1 MPAIAITTITNIIAN
16 LTMRDQKFFSRYRAP
31 RVATPNLVAAQVDS
45 YNSLLTEGV
54 KEIFKEF
61 TPIKDYSGKK
71 FDLEFVRIELGQ
83 PKFDEHYAKVQKMTL
98 DIPLRAIVRLKN
110 KAQIIEKEQEIFLA
124 DFPVMTSHGT
134 FIINGVERVIV
145 PQLARSYGV
154 FFTTDEVKGKRHFGA
169 KIIPAR
175 GAWIEIEV
183 DADGQLQVRIDR
195 KRKFPATSL
204 LRVFG
209 AGSDA
214 EIKALF
220 AESEYGA
227 KWAAQA
233 LEKDPAKSV
242 DEAYIEIH
250 KRLRDGD
257 LATVAN
263 AREYINS
270 IFGEDRY
277 DLSRVGRFRF
287 NQRFDKSLDEK
298 ELTRKTLSLDD
309 IVTVLNQTL
318 ELENDPEAVED
329 NIDHLG
335 SRRVRYV
342 GEMLQQRLRVGL
354 THMKR
359 NIQDRMSTIDTDATM
374 PQQFV
379 NPRPLQ
385 ARIKEFF
392 TTNQLSQFMQQ
403 ENALTEIEHLR
414 TLSALGPG
422 GLTRERAGFEVR
434 DVHPSH
440 YGRLCPIH
448 TPEGPNIGLILRL
461 STFARVNEFGMIETP
476 YVKIKNGKVTNEI
489 VYLNAAEEEKQ
500 SIAHGATKVE
510 NDMIVDEMVEAR
522 LNGAPV
528 RAPRNEVNYMDIAAE
543 QPFSIATSMIPFLE
557 HDDANRSLMGSNMQK
572 QSTPCI
578 LPEAPLVATGM
589 EGRAALDTGRL
600 IIAEEEGTIVQADGR
615 RIIVKNTKG
624 KETEYPLV
632 NFVRTNG
639 FTALHQR
646 PTVSVGTKVQKGDLL
661 ADTSSTDNGQLAL
674 GQNCLV
680 AFMCW
685 SGANYED
692 AIIISERMVKNSKFS
707 SIHIEEF
714 VCNVRDTKLGEEETT
729 HDIPNVS
736 ETKLRNL
743 DEEGIIRVGS
753 EVRPG
758 DILVGK
764 ITPKGET
771 QLTPEERLLRS
782 IFGDKAR
789 DVKDSSL
796 RMENGKR
803 GRIISIKVFSRE
815 AGHQLESGIIKRIHI
830 EIAQLRTVSVGD
842 KLAGRHGNKGVISR
856 ILPEEDMPYME
867 DGRPVDVILTPL
879 GVPSRMNL
887 GQILELHLGLA
898 ANTLNYQA
906 ICPPFAGATEGEIRE
921 ELKKAGF
928 QENGKMKLY
937 DGRTGDAFEQDI
949 SVGYMYILKLHHMV
963 EDKIHMRSIGPYSL
977 ITQQPLGGKA
987 QGGGQRFGEMEVW
1000 GLLGYGAAYTLREML
1015 TVKSD
1020 DIAGRSAAFDAIV
1033 RGERISHHYAPA
1045 SFNVLLHTLR
1055 GLALDVELM
1064 QNGSALVNARKTPG
1078 AEVADFDALR
1088 IRPASPEKIL
1098 EWSHGEV
1105 TKPETINYRT
1115 QRPEKNSL
1123 FDEKIFG
1130 PERDYECYCGKYRG
1144 IRYKGIVCEKC
1155 GVEITRS
1162 IVRRER
1168 MGHVDLAVPVAHVW
1182 FLRAIPS
1189 RLSMA
1194 LGVASGDLEKVVYF
1208 AGYMVTSVNKDE
1220 KTRICAELDAE
1231 FKSKTKNLQ
1240 DEKSKDKIKELFTEA
1255 KRDIESITLGAVLD
1269 EPRYHRYTIKYG
1281 AMFEA
1286 GIGAEA
1292 IFELCKKLNLKQ
1304 MIADAEVSLEKA
1316 GAAERE
1322 KTSKRLSILRGM
1334 ERANIRPEWM
1344 FLTRIP
1350 VIPPGL
1356 RPMVALDGGRHA
1368 TSDANDLYRRVINRN
1383 NRLKKLLE
1391 IHAPDVILRNE
1402 KRILQEAVDALID
1415 NSIRHGGAAFS
1426 ATTQARTRP
1435 LKSLSDNLKGKH
1447 GLFRQNLLGKR
1458 VDYSGRSVIVVGP
1471 ELKLSQCGLPKH
1483 MALELFRPF
1492 VIGKLLEKELA
1503 YNIRGAGRLIDEGV
1517 PEVWAILEN
1526 IIKDKYVLLNRAPT
1540 LHRLGIQAFQPIL
1553 IEGNA
1558 IQLHPL
1564 VCSAFNADFDG
1575 DQMAVHVPLSPE
1587 SQAEARE
1594 IMSATK
1600 NILKPGNGEAV
1611 VASKLLDILLGAYW
1625 MTKEVEGAMGENL
1638 AFPSPNA
1645 AILAYDYGRVGFQA
1659 KIKVMPSEKE
1669 KYAAF
1674 GGQIFE
1680 TTVGRLLFNTVFPND
1695 YPFINQAVDKK
1706 GLAKI
1711 IDNLIARYGLEKIP
1725 EIMDRIKNFGF
1736 RYVTQ
1741 SGITWSLDDIR
1752 IPEEKNGIVAVA
1764 QKKSEEIIRHWQEGL
1779 LSEEER
1785 YRMNIEVWHNAKA
1798 DVEKLIPG
1806 TLVVNGPVSDMLK
1819 SGARGSVAQVTQMAG
1834 MKGLIA
1840 SPTGDTIELPVTKSM
1855 KEGLSPIEYFLTTHG
1870 SRSGL
1875 ASTALSTAKAGYLTR
1890 RLFDVAQDIVVTE
1903 EECGTTTGL
1912 TIRRE
1917 SASGIGTFLA
1927 KNIEGRFLA
1936 ADVEHDGKVEYKKGQ
1951 FITSV
1956 DAKHIEEMGTPSVY
1970 VRSPVGCKS
1979 QQGVCVH
1986 CYGADLGTM
1995 KPVALGE
2002 AVGTVA
2008 AQAIGEPGTQLTM
2021 NIKHAGGAASA
2032 AGDVTQG
2039 LPRVEEIFE
2048 RRTPRNPAVV
2058 ATVSGEV
2065 VEIKND
2071 GKEKVI
2077 CVAPD
2082 LEHRKAG
2089 AKKDVIEYDL
2099 NYRRVPLVKV
2109 GEKIVKGQLI
2119 TDGSADLSDLFKY
2132 AGKEKTQEYI
2142 IKEVVKIYELQGASI
2157 SVKHL
2162 ETIVRQMFSRV
2173 RITSPGATEF
2183 SNGDVISENEFALI
2197 NGETLDAAGEVSTAE
2212 PLVMG
2217 ILDVSLSR
2225 ASFLSAAS
2233 FQNTTRMLIR
2243 AAMYGS
2249 VDYLTGLKEN
2259 VIIGRLIPAGTGFKG
2274 SPKEQLINRYG
2285 GQVTPEPVEVEK
2297 EVA

>member
-1 MPAIAITTITNIIAN
+1 
-16 LTMRDQKFFSRYRAP
+16 MRQQKHFSRFHAP
-31 RVATPNLVAAQVDS
+31 RVETPNLVEAQVES
-45 YNSLLTEGV
+45 YKWIIEKGL
-54 KEIFKEF
+54 KETFKEF

-71 FDLEFVRIELGQ
+71 FDLEFQKIEVGE
-83 PKFDEHYAKVQKMTL
+83 PKYDEHYAKAQKLTL
-98 DIPLRAIVRLKN
+98 DVPVRATIKLRN
-110 KAQIIEKEQEIFLA
+110 KAQNSEKEQELFLA
-124 DFPVMTSHGT
+124 DLPVMTSHGT

-154 FFTTDEVKGKRHFGA
+154 FFTAEEAKGKRHFGA
-169 KIIPAR
+169 KVIPAR
-175 GAWIEIEV
+175 GAWIEIEAEASG
-183 DADGQLQVRIDR
+183 DLSVRIDR

-204 LRVFG
+204 LRVMG
-209 AGSDA
+209 ASFDSDIKSLFSNTPVGKRWA
-214 EIKALF
+214 EM
-220 AESEYGA
+220 
-227 KWAAQA
+227 A
-233 LEKDPAKSV
+233 LEKDPAKTV
-242 DEAYIEIH
+242 DEAYVEIH

-257 LATVAN
+257 LATAAN

-270 IFGEDRY
+270 IFGPERY
-277 DLSRVGRFRF
+277 DLSRVGRYRF
-287 NQRFDKSLDEK
+287 NQRFGKSLEEG
-298 ELTRKTLSLDD
+298 ELGRKTLSLDD
-309 IVTVLNQTL
+309 LVLVLNHVLT
-318 ELENDPEAVED
+318 LENDPNAVED

-359 NIQDRMSTIDTDATM
+359 NIQDRMSTIDADATL

-403 ENALTEIEHLR
+403 ENALTELEHLR

-461 STFARVNEFGMIETP
+461 STFARLNEFGMIETP
-476 YVKIKNGKVTNEI
+476 YAKVAGGKVTNDI
-489 VYLNAAEEEKQ
+489 VYLNAAEEEALK
-500 SIAHGATKVE
+500 IAHGATEVGADGLITDEVVE
-510 NDMIVDEMVEAR
+510 VR
-522 LNGAPV
+522 LGGYPTRV
-528 RAPRNEVNYMDIAAE
+528 PREEVNFIDIAPE
-543 QPFSIATSMIPFLE
+543 QPFSVATSMIPFLE
-557 HDDANRSLMGSNMQK
+557 HDDANRALMGSNMQK
-572 QSTPCI
+572 QATPCI
-578 LPEAPLVATGM
+578 IPEAPLVATGM
-589 EGRAALDTGRL
+589 EARAAQDTGRL
-600 IIAEEEGTIVQADGR
+600 IVASEAGVVTAVDGR
-615 RIIVKNTKG
+615 HIKVKSDKTG
-624 KETEYPLV
+624 KETTYPLV

-646 PTVSVGTKVQKGDLL
+646 PSIELGAKVKKGQLL
-661 ADTSSTDNGQLAL
+661 ADTSTTDQGQLAL
-674 GQNCLV
+674 GQNALV

-692 AIIISERMVKNSKFS
+692 AIIISERLVKDSKFS

-714 VCNVRDTKLGEEETT
+714 VCNVRDTKLGPEETT

-743 DEEGIIRVGS
+743 DEDGIVRVGS

-803 GRIISIKVFSRE
+803 GRIIGVKVFSRE
-815 AGHQLESGIIKRIHI
+815 QGHQLESGIIKRIHI
-830 EIAQLRTVSVGD
+830 EVAQLRTVSVGD

-898 ANTLNYQA
+898 ANTLDYQA
-906 ICPPFAGATEGEIRE
+906 ICPPFAGATEEEIRS
-921 ELKKAGF
+921 ELTKAGF
-928 QENGKMKLY
+928 KENGKMKLY
-937 DGRTGDAFEQDI
+937 DGRTGEAFEQEI
-949 SVGYMYILKLHHMV
+949 AVGYMYILKLHHMV

-987 QGGGQRFGEMEVW
+987 QSGGQRFGEMEVW
-1000 GLLGYGAAYTLREML
+1000 ALLGYGAAYTLREML

-1020 DIAGRSAAFDAIV
+1020 DIMGRSAAFDSIV
-1033 RGERISHHYAPA
+1033 RGERIAHHYAPA

-1055 GLALDVELM
+1055 GLALDVEL
-1064 QNGSALVNARKTPG
+1064 QRHGESLRGTRKTPG
-1078 AEVADFDALR
+1078 AEASDFDAVR
-1088 IRPASPEKIL
+1088 IRPASPERIL

-1155 GVEITRS
+1155 GVEITRA

-1189 RLSMA
+1189 RLSMV
-1194 LGVASGDLEKVVYF
+1194 LGISGGDLEKVVYF
-1208 AGYMVTSVNKDE
+1208 AGYIVNAVHQKE
-1220 KTRICAELDAE
+1220 KERIMGELEAEY
-1231 FKSKTKNLQ
+1231 KSKLKNLQ
-1240 DEKSKDKIKELFTEA
+1240 DEKSKEKMKELFLEA
-1255 KRDIESITLGAVLD
+1255 KRDIDGIQVGTVLD
-1269 EPRYHRYTIKYG
+1269 EPRYHRFAIKYG

-1292 IFELCKKLNLKQ
+1292 IYNLCRALDLKVL
-1304 MIADAEVSLEKA
+1304 ASEVAEALEGA

-1322 KTSKRLSILRGM
+1322 KLAKRLSALRGM
-1334 ERANIRPEWM
+1334 IKANVRPECM

-1368 TSDANDLYRRVINRN
+1368 TSDVNDLYRRVINRN

-1391 IHAPDVILRNE
+1391 ISAPDVILRNE
-1402 KRILQEAVDALID
+1402 KRILQEAIDALID

-1435 LKSLSDNLKGKH
+1435 LKSLSDNLKGKQ

-1471 ELKLSQCGLPKH
+1471 ELKLNQCGLPKH

-1517 PEVWAILEN
+1517 PEVWAILEEV
-1526 IIKDKYVLLNRAPT
+1526 IKDKYVLLNRAPT

-1558 IQLHPL
+1558 IQLHPM
-1564 VCSAFNADFDG
+1564 VCPAFNADFDG

-1587 SQAEARE
+1587 AQAEARE
-1594 IMSATK
+1594 VMAAPR
-1600 NILKPGNGEAV
+1600 NILKPGNGEPV
-1611 VASKLLDILLGAYW
+1611 VAAKLLDILLGAYW
-1625 MTKEVEGAMGENL
+1625 MTKEVPAARGEGK
-1638 AFPSPNA
+1638 AFQSPNA
-1645 AILAYDYGRVGFQA
+1645 AILAYDYGQVGFQA
-1659 KIKVMPSEKE
+1659 KVKVMPSEKE
-1669 KYAAF
+1669 KYAQF
-1674 GGQIFE
+1674 GGQLFE
-1680 TTVGRLLFNTVFPND
+1680 TTVGRLLFNTVFPSD
-1695 YPFINQAVDKK
+1695 YPFINYSVGKEA
-1706 GLAKI
+1706 LAKLVDDL
-1711 IDNLIARYGLEKIP
+1711 IDRYGLERIP
-1725 EIMDRIKNFGF
+1725 DIMDKVKNFGF

-1741 SGITWSLDDIR
+1741 SGITWSLDDIQ
-1752 IPEEKNGIVAVA
+1752 IPKEKATIVAAA
-1764 QKKSEEIIRHWQEGL
+1764 QKKSDEVVRHWQEGL

-1785 YRMNIEVWHNAKA
+1785 YRMNIEIWHAAKA
-1798 DVEKLIPG
+1798 DVEKLIPAS
-1806 TLVVNGPVSDMLK
+1806 LPKHGPVEDMLK
-1819 SGARGSVAQVTQMAG
+1819 SKARGSVAQLTQMAG

-1840 SPTGDTIELPVTKSM
+1840 SPTGETIEHPVTKSM
-1855 KEGLSPIEYFLTTHG
+1855 KEGLSPIEYFTTTHG

-1890 RLFDVAQDIVVTE
+1890 RLFDVAQDVVVSMDD
-1903 EECGTTTGL
+1903 CGTKEGH
-1912 TIRRE
+1912 RVARA
-1917 SASGIGTFLA
+1917 SASGIGTFMA
-1927 KNIEGRFLA
+1927 KNIEGRYLA
-1936 ADVEHDGKVEYKKGQ
+1936 ADVSAGSSTYKKGH
-1951 FITSV
+1951 FITAK
-1956 DAKHIEEMGTPSVY
+1956 DAKAIEDSGIESVL
-1970 VRSPVGCKS
+1970 VRSPIACKA
-1979 QQGVCVH
+1979 GRGICAR
-1986 CYGADLGTM
+1986 CYGADLGTG
-1995 KPVALGE
+1995 KPIGIGE

-2032 AGDVTQG
+2032 EGDVTSG

-2048 RRTPRNPAVV
+2048 RRSPRNPAAV

-2065 VEIKND
+2065 IEIKVEP
-2071 GKEKVI
+2071 KEKIIVI
-2077 CVAPD
+2077 APD
-2082 LEHRKAG
+2082 IEHKKKG
-2089 AKKDVIEYDL
+2089 GKDVIEYSVHP
-2099 NYRRVPLVKV
+2099 RRVPSVRV
-2109 GEKIVKGQLI
+2109 GEKIAKGQIL
-2119 TDGSADLSDLFKY
+2119 TDGSADIQELFKY
-2132 AGKEKTQEYI
+2132 AGREKTQEYI
-2142 IKEVVKIYELQGASI
+2142 MQEVIKIYELQGASI
-2157 SVKHL
+2157 SVKHV
-2162 ETIVRQMFSRV
+2162 EVIVRQMFSRV
-2173 RITSPGATEF
+2173 KIKTPGATEF
-2183 SNGDVISENEFALI
+2183 SAGDVVPEAELAVVNEMVAEQGSE
-2197 NGETLDAAGEVSTAE
+2197 AATSE
-2212 PLVMG
+2212 PMVMG
-2217 ILDVSLSR
+2217 IQEVSLSR

-2233 FQNTTRMLIR
+2233 FQNTTRMLIK
-2243 AAMYGS
+2243 ASLYGS
-2249 VDYLTGLKEN
+2249 TDKLEGLKEN

-2274 SPKEQLINRYG
+2274 SPKQALVAKVAPQPMEQ
-2285 GQVTPEPVEVEK
+2285 TVEGDK
-2297 EVA
+2297 ELAR

>member
-1 MPAIAITTITNIIAN
+1 
-16 LTMRDQKFFSRYRAP
+16 MRDQKFFSRYRTP
-31 RVATPNLVAAQVDS
+31 RVETPNLVAAQVDS
-45 YNSLLTEGV
+45 YSLLLKEGV
-54 KEIFKEF
+54 REIFKEF

-71 FDLEFVRIELGQ
+71 FDLEFVKIELGE
-83 PKFDEHYAKVQKMTL
+83 PKFDEHYAKAQKMSL
-98 DIPLRAIVRLKN
+98 DIPLRAIVKLKN
-110 KAQIIEKEQEIFLA
+110 KAQGTEKEQEIFLA
-124 DFPVMTSHGT
+124 DFPLMTEHGT
-134 FIINGVERVIV
+134 FVINGVERVIV

-154 FFTTDEVKGKRHFGA
+154 FFTSDEVKGKRHFGA
-169 KIIPAR
+169 KVIPAR
-175 GAWIEIEV
+175 GAWIEIEA

-195 KRKFPATSL
+195 KRKFPAISL
-204 LRVFG
+204 LRVLG
-209 AGSDA
+209 AHTDA
-214 EIKALF
+214 QIKALF
-220 AESEYGA
+220 ADSPLGKEWIES
-227 KWAAQA
+227 A
-233 LEKDPAKSV
+233 LEKDPAKTV
-242 DEAYIEIH
+242 EDAYIEIH

-257 LATVAN
+257 LATAAN
-263 AREYINS
+263 AREYIDS
-270 IFGEDRY
+270 IFSEDRY
-277 DLSRVGRFRF
+277 DLSRVGRYRF
-287 NQRFDKSLDEK
+287 NQRFEKSLDEK
-298 ELTRKTLSLDD
+298 DLTRKTLSLEDLV
-309 IVTVLNQTL
+309 IVFDHVLK
-318 ELENDPEAVED
+318 LENDPEAMED

-403 ENALTEIEHLR
+403 ENALTELEHLR

-461 STFARVNEFGMIETP
+461 ATFARLNEFGMIETP
-476 YVKIKNGKVTNEI
+476 YVRVANGHVTGEV

-500 SIAHGATKVE
+500 IVAHGATKVA
-510 NDMIVDEMVEAR
+510 DDGKIVEDMVEVR
-522 LNGAPV
+522 LNGSPTRV
-528 RAPRNEVNYMDIAAE
+528 PRKDVNYIDVDPA

-557 HDDANRSLMGSNMQK
+557 HDDANRALMGSNMQK
-572 QSTPCI
+572 QATPCI
-578 LPEAPLVATGM
+578 VPEAPLVATGM
-589 EGRAALDTGRL
+589 EERAARDTGRL
-600 IIAEEEGTIVQADGR
+600 IIAKEAGIVTQADGK
-615 RIIVKNTKG
+615 RIKVKNEKG
-624 KETEYPLV
+624 KEVEYPIV

-639 FTALHQR
+639 FTALHGR
-646 PTVSVGTKVQKGDLL
+646 PAVSVGTKVKKGDLL
-661 ADTSSTDNGQLAL
+661 ADTSTSDQGQLAL
-674 GQNCLV
+674 GQNALV

-692 AIIISERMVKNSKFS
+692 AIIISERLVKNSKFA

-714 VCNVRDTKLGEEETT
+714 VCNVRDTKLGPEETT

-736 ETKLRNL
+736 EAKLRNL
-743 DEEGIIRVGS
+743 DEDGIIRTGS

-803 GRIISIKVFSRE
+803 GRIIGVKVFSRE

-898 ANTLNYQA
+898 ANSLNYQA
-906 ICPPFAGATEGEIRE
+906 ICPPFAGATEIEIRE

-928 QENGKMKLY
+928 NESGKMKLY
-937 DGRTGDAFEQDI
+937 DGRTGEQFEQDI

-1000 GLLGYGAAYTLREML
+1000 ALLGYGAAYTLREML
-1015 TVKSD
+1015 TIKSD
-1020 DIAGRSAAFDAIV
+1020 DIMGRSAAFDSIV

-1064 QNGSALVNARKTPG
+1064 RGGQPMGVRKGPGS
-1078 AEVADFDALR
+1078 EVSDFDAVR

-1155 GVEITRS
+1155 GVEITRA

-1189 RLSMA
+1189 RLSMV
-1194 LGVASGDLEKVVYF
+1194 LGISGGDLEKVVYF
-1208 AGYMVTSVNKDE
+1208 AGYIVTQVHKAE
-1220 KTRICAELDAE
+1220 KERIMGELE
-1231 FKSKTKNLQ
+1231 SEYKQKLKNLQ
-1240 DEKSKDKIKELFTEA
+1240 DEKSKDKMKELFLEA
-1255 KRDIESITLGAVLD
+1255 KHDIESIFVGAVLD
-1269 EPRYHRYTIKYG
+1269 EPKYHRYVIKYG

-1292 IFELCKKLNLKQ
+1292 MYDLCKKLNLKE
-1304 MIADAEVSLEKA
+1304 MAENTEAALVKA
-1316 GAAERE
+1316 GAADRE
-1322 KTSKRLSILRGM
+1322 KFGKRLSILRGM
-1334 ERANIRPEWM
+1334 IRANVRPEWM

-1368 TSDANDLYRRVINRN
+1368 TSDVNDLYRRVINRN

-1391 IHAPDVILRNE
+1391 IQAPDVILRNE
-1402 KRILQEAVDALID
+1402 KRILQEAIDALID

-1471 ELKLSQCGLPKH
+1471 ELKLNQCGLPKH

-1517 PEVWAILEN
+1517 PEVWAILEDV
-1526 IIKDKYVLLNRAPT
+1526 IRDKYVLLNRAPT

-1564 VCSAFNADFDG
+1564 VCPAFNADFDG

-1587 SQAEARE
+1587 AQTEARE

-1600 NILKPGNGEAV
+1600 NILKPGNSEPV
-1611 VASKLLDILLGAYW
+1611 VATKLLDILLGTYW
-1625 MTKEVEGAMGENL
+1625 MTKEVIGAKGEGM
-1638 AFPSPNA
+1638 AFPNPNS
-1645 AILAYDYGRVGFQA
+1645 AILAYDYGHVGFQA
-1659 KIKVMPSEKE
+1659 KVKVMPSEKE

-1680 TTVGRLLFNTVFPND
+1680 TTVGRLLFNTVFPAD
-1695 YPFINQAVDKK
+1695 YPFINHSIDKK
-1706 GLAKI
+1706 ALSKL
-1711 IDNLIARYGLEKIP
+1711 IDDLIARYGLDKIP
-1725 EIMDRIKNFGF
+1725 EILDRIKNFGF

-1752 IPEEKNGIVAVA
+1752 VPKEKNDIVEAAEAKSA
-1764 QKKSEEIIRHWQEGL
+1764 QVVKHWQDGL

-1785 YRMNIEVWHNAKA
+1785 YRMNIEVWHDAKA
-1798 DVEKLIPG
+1798 QVEKLMPA
-1806 TLVVNGPVSDMLK
+1806 TLPVNGSVSDMVT
-1819 SGARGSVAQVTQMAG
+1819 SGARGSIGQVTQMAG

-1840 SPTGDTIELPVTKSM
+1840 SPTGEAIEFPITKSM
-1855 KEGLSPIEYFLTTHG
+1855 KEGLTPLEYFITTHG
-1870 SRSGL
+1870 SRKGL
-1875 ASTALSTAKAGYLTR
+1875 SDTALNTAKAGYLTR
-1890 RLFDVAQDIVVTE
+1890 RLFDVAQDVVIAHE
-1903 EECGTTTGL
+1903 DCGTKEGL
-1912 TIRRE
+1912 TIKRQ

-1927 KNIEGRFLA
+1927 QNITGRYLA
-1936 ADVEHDGKVEYKKGQ
+1936 ADVEEDGKVVYKKGH
-1951 FITSV
+1951 FVTGT
-1956 DAKHIEEMGTPSVY
+1956 DAKHIEEMGVPSVY
-1970 VRSPVGCKS
+1970 VRSPVGCRA
-1979 QQGVCVH
+1979 GRGICVR
-1986 CYGADLGTM
+1986 CYGADLGTT

-2021 NIKHAGGAASA
+2021 RTFHAGGAASVG
-2032 AGDVTQG
+2032 GDITQG

-2048 RRTPRNPAVV
+2048 RRMPRNPAIV

-2065 VEIKND
+2065 LEIRD
-2071 GKEKVI
+2071 EGKEKVL
-2077 CVAPD
+2077 VVTPD
-2082 LEHRKAG
+2082 LEYRGKS
-2089 AKKDVIEYDL
+2089 KKETLEYDV
-2099 NYRRVPLVKV
+2099 NFRRILLVKV
-2109 GEKIVKGQLI
+2109 GERITKGQLL

-2132 AGKEKTQEYI
+2132 AGKERAQEYLI
-2142 IKEVVKIYELQGASI
+2142 SEVVKIYELQGASI
-2157 SVKHL
+2157 SAKHL

-2173 RITSPGATEF
+2173 RVTDQGSTEY
-2183 SNGDVISENEFALI
+2183 STGDVTSESDLRDASEKAVQDG
-2197 NGETLDAAGEVSTAE
+2197 GEPAKSE

-2225 ASFLSAAS
+2225 QSFLSAAS
-2233 FQNTTRMLIR
+2233 FQNTTRMLIK

-2249 VDYLTGLKEN
+2249 VDRLEGLKEN

-2274 SPKEQLINRYG
+2274 SPKERLVNKYAAA
-2285 GQVTPEPVEVEK
+2285 PEVVES
-2297 EVA
+2297 EVI